1 MFGLS
6 GSTSKSKATSSS
18 ASYGYQGSSSVQG
31 SSSFGRSGQSLA
43 FQDLFANLYGGAST
57 AAAGMSGQPIQDAAS
72 MLFSG
77 GMGFLDQ
84 LQGSPEADYLAG
96 RVSGANPLLDQQI
109 GALGEDL
116 GRFFRDELNPAIT
129 SDAVAGGQ
137 LGGGRQ
143 GVAQGAATAAVAR
156 EFQRGATDLRTGD
169 MMARD
174 AAARDLMA
182 SRTANAGTGLGSLG
196 ALLGI
201 AQTGS
206 LANLAP
212 FQALAQIM
220 GGPTTLTSSESGSIA
235 QAIADSFGEDS
246 AWSKSKSS
254 SSGKSAA
261 IGF

>member
-6 GSTSKSKATSSS
+6 GSTSKSKSTSTSG
-18 ASYGYQGSSSVQG
+18 SYGYQGSTSQSGSTSFG
-31 SSSFGRSGQSLA
+31 SSSQSLA
-43 FQDLFANLYGGAST
+43 FQDLFAQLYGGAAST
-57 AAAGMSGQPIQDAAS
+57 AAGMSGQPVQDAAS

-77 GMGFLDQ
+77 GVGFLDQ
-84 LQGSPEADYLAG
+84 LQGSPEQDYLAG
-96 RVSGANPLLDQQI
+96 RVSGANPLLDEQI
-109 GALGEDL
+109 GALGDDL
-116 GRFFRDELNPAIT
+116 GRFFRDELNPTIT
-129 SDAVAGGQ
+129 GDAVAAGA

-143 GVAQGAATAAVAR
+143 GVAQGAAAAAVGR
-156 EFQRGATDLRTGD
+156 EFQRGATELRTGD

-182 SRTANAGTGLGSLG
+182 SRTANAGVGLGSLG
-196 ALLGI
+196 ALLGV

-212 FQALAQIM
+212 FQALASIM
-220 GGPTTLTSSESGSIA
+220 GGPTTLTTSESGSIA

-246 AWSKSKSS
+246 AWAKSKST